1 MKERKKYIIV
11 SEKPVNMIGD
21 EQVIDYA
28 LNKKEHEKVVEIYE
42 ETKYE
47 RRLVWNQ

>member
-1 MKERKKYIIV
+1 MKDRKKYIIV
-11 SEKPVNMIGD
+11 SEKPVDMVSD
-21 EQVIDYA
+21 ELVIDYA

-42 ETKYE
+42 ETKFE